1 MHGTV
6 GTRRG
11 RRRLHLAASRAEPAR
26 RRSRIIAFMPTSQ
39 DKVAWWIVGQSHAH
53 DLVCA
58 GRDRLDDAFTALSS
72 QWSSLPGASQS
83 QVSVTD
89 AKARYDRYL
98 AEAMVARTAAR

>member
-1 MHGTV
+1 
-6 GTRRG
+6 
-11 RRRLHLAASRAEPAR
+11 
-26 RRSRIIAFMPTSQ
+26 MPTSQ